1 MEWHNKGA
9 ILFLWLFFF
18 LLKYWLQSHLNTSD
32 EELSFFEYLG
42 WCTWRWF
49 AVNWSEL
56 MLIKLYSWL
65 FQILCQGGWF
75 RLLGCDG
82 LIETQKYFWL
92 YFCALDPRLL
102 RRMKQL
108 IFHICVLVSCSFLL
122 NEAHNT
128 GRNYFRV
135 AGLVEAICGY

>member
-9 ILFLWLFFF
+9 ILFLWLFF

-32 EELSFFEYLG
+32 EELSLSTLG
-42 WCTWRWF
+42 GVLEDDLLWIGQNSRP
-49 AVNWSEL
+49 
-56 MLIKLYSWL
+56 LIKLYSWL

-108 IFHICVLVSCSFLL
+108 IFRIRVLVSCAFLL
-122 NEAHNT
+122 NEAPNT
-128 GRNYFRV
+128 RRNYFRV
-135 AGLVEAICGY
+135 AGLVEAMCGY